1 MARRR
6 KVRDVLAEVLTAFV
20 KERFGQDF
28 SVDPMDIHPVR
39 GSWRNGRGADYS
51 PTSWN
56 AFAKDSSFTTR
67 MVAGLDTMSLCAKG
81 VIYVD
86 GDGLLDSVYVQAK
99 PR

>member
-1 MARRR
+1 MAKRR

-67 MVAGLDTMSLCAKG
+67 MVAGVNHRRPEGRRFWHRPSAASETSRS
-81 VIYVD
+81 
-86 GDGLLDSVYVQAK
+86 SVSAS
-99 PR
+99 